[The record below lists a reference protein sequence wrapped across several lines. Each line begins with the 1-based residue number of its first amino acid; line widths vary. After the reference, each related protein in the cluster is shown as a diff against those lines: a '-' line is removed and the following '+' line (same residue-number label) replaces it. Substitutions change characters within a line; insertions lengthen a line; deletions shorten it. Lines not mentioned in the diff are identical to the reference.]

1 MLARLQ
7 ALSDDHFN
15 AHPDEVNWGHVG
27 TLEHY
32 ASLLKRITDSAFRKA
47 STRTERSQSHGNL
60 TIRIAIRGLNEPWD
74 TSRIPAV
81 LDEIEAS
88 LREEA
93 DIPARLTAD
102 SMTIAID
109 VATDR
114 LPDAAALL
122 RDLGLI

>member
-1 MLARLQ
+1 MET
-7 ALSDDHFN
+7 S
-15 AHPDEVNWGHVG
+15 
-27 TLEHY
+27 
-32 ASLLKRITDSAFRKA
+32 
-47 STRTERSQSHGNL
+47 

-74 TSRIPAV
+74 ISRIPAV

-93 DIPARLTAD
+93 GIPARLTAD
-102 SMTIAID
+102 SVTIAID

-114 LPDAAALL
+114 LPEAAGLL

>member
-1 MLARLQ
+1 M
-7 ALSDDHFN
+7 N
-15 AHPDEVNWGHVG
+15 G
-27 TLEHY
+27 
-32 ASLLKRITDSAFRKA
+32 ASAMETS
-47 STRTERSQSHGNL
+47 

-74 TSRIPAV
+74 ASRIPAV
-81 LDEIEAS
+81 LDEIKAP

-102 SMTIAID
+102 SMTIGID

>member
-1 MLARLQ
+1 MET
-7 ALSDDHFN
+7 S
-15 AHPDEVNWGHVG
+15 
-27 TLEHY
+27 
-32 ASLLKRITDSAFRKA
+32 
-47 STRTERSQSHGNL
+47 

-74 TSRIPAV
+74 TSRIPSV
-81 LDEIEAS
+81 LDEIAAS

-93 DIPARLTAD
+93 NVPARLTAD

>member
-1 MLARLQ
+1 MTGANVMET
-7 ALSDDHFN
+7 S
-15 AHPDEVNWGHVG
+15 
-27 TLEHY
+27 
-32 ASLLKRITDSAFRKA
+32 
-47 STRTERSQSHGNL
+47 

-109 VATDR
+109 VATDQ
-114 LPDAAALL
+114 LPAAAALL
-122 RDLGLI
+122 HELGLI

>member
-1 MLARLQ
+1 MTGA
-7 ALSDDHFN
+7 N
-15 AHPDEVNWGHVG
+15 AME
-27 TLEHY
+27 T
-32 ASLLKRITDSAFRKA
+32 S
-47 STRTERSQSHGNL
+47 

-74 TSRIPAV
+74 TSRIPAI

-88 LREEA
+88 LHEEA
-93 DIPARLTAD
+93 NVRARLTAD

>member
-1 MLARLQ
+1 MET
-7 ALSDDHFN
+7 S
-15 AHPDEVNWGHVG
+15 
-27 TLEHY
+27 
-32 ASLLKRITDSAFRKA
+32 
-47 STRTERSQSHGNL
+47 
-60 TIRIAIRGLNEPWD
+60 TIRIAIRGLNEPRD

-81 LDEIEAS
+81 LDEIAAS

-102 SMTIAID
+102 SMAIAID

>member
-1 MLARLQ
+1 MNGANDMETSTIRLPIRT
-7 ALSDDHFN
+7 LPDHF
-15 AHPDEVNWGHVG
+15 DR
-27 TLEHY
+27 
-32 ASLLKRITDSAFRKA
+32 SRIT
-47 STRTERSQSHGNL
+47 T
-60 TIRIAIRGLNEPWD
+60 
-74 TSRIPAV
+74 V

-93 DIPARLTAD
+93 NVPARLTAD

-114 LPDAAALL
+114 LPNAAALL

>member
-1 MLARLQ
+1 MET
-7 ALSDDHFN
+7 S
-15 AHPDEVNWGHVG
+15 
-27 TLEHY
+27 
-32 ASLLKRITDSAFRKA
+32 
-47 STRTERSQSHGNL
+47 
-60 TIRIAIRGLNEPWD
+60 TIRIAIRTLDEPWD
-74 TSRIPAV
+74 RSRIPAV
-81 LDEIEAS
+81 LDGIEAS

-93 DIPARLTAD
+93 DIQARLTAD

>member
-1 MLARLQ
+1 MNGA
-7 ALSDDHFN
+7 N
-15 AHPDEVNWGHVG
+15 AME
-27 TLEHY
+27 T
-32 ASLLKRITDSAFRKA
+32 S
-47 STRTERSQSHGNL
+47 

-88 LREEA
+88 LRDDA
-93 DIPARLTAD
+93 NVPARLIAD

-109 VATDR
+109 VATDQ

>member
-1 MLARLQ
+1 MET
-7 ALSDDHFN
+7 S
-15 AHPDEVNWGHVG
+15 
-27 TLEHY
+27 
-32 ASLLKRITDSAFRKA
+32 
-47 STRTERSQSHGNL
+47 
-60 TIRIAIRGLNEPWD
+60 TIRIATQSLNEPWD
-74 TSRIPAV
+74 ISRIPAV

-93 DIPARLTAD
+93 DIPARLAAD

-114 LPDAAALL
+114 LPDSAALL

>member
-1 MLARLQ
+1 ME
-7 ALSDDHFN
+7 S
-15 AHPDEVNWGHVG
+15 
-27 TLEHY
+27 
-32 ASLLKRITDSAFRKA
+32 S
-47 STRTERSQSHGNL
+47 

-74 TSRIPAV
+74 ASRIPAV
-81 LDEIEAS
+81 LDEIGDA

-102 SMTIAID
+102 STTIAID

-114 LPDAAALL
+114 LPDAATLL

>member
-1 MLARLQ
+1 M
-7 ALSDDHFN
+7 
-15 AHPDEVNWGHVG
+15 E
-27 TLEHY
+27 TC
-32 ASLLKRITDSAFRKA
+32 
-47 STRTERSQSHGNL
+47 

-93 DIPARLTAD
+93 NVSARLTAD

>member
-1 MLARLQ
+1 MET
-7 ALSDDHFN
+7 S
-15 AHPDEVNWGHVG
+15 
-27 TLEHY
+27 
-32 ASLLKRITDSAFRKA
+32 
-47 STRTERSQSHGNL
+47 

-74 TSRIPAV
+74 TSRIPAI

-93 DIPARLTAD
+93 NVRARLTAD
-102 SMTIAID
+102 SMTIAIN

-122 RDLGLI
+122 RGLGLI

>member
-1 MLARLQ
+1 M
-7 ALSDDHFN
+7 
-15 AHPDEVNWGHVG
+15 E
-27 TLEHY
+27 
-32 ASLLKRITDSAFRKA
+32 AS
-47 STRTERSQSHGNL
+47 
-60 TIRIAIRGLNEPWD
+60 TIRIPIRGLNEPWD

-93 DIPARLTAD
+93 NVSARLTAD

-114 LPDAAALL
+114 LPDAAGLL

>member
-1 MLARLQ
+1 MET
-7 ALSDDHFN
+7 S
-15 AHPDEVNWGHVG
+15 
-27 TLEHY
+27 
-32 ASLLKRITDSAFRKA
+32 
-47 STRTERSQSHGNL
+47 

-81 LDEIEAS
+81 LDEIKAS

-93 DIPARLTAD
+93 NVPARLTAD

-114 LPDAAALL
+114 LPEAAGLL

>member
-1 MLARLQ
+1 MEI
-7 ALSDDHFN
+7 S
-15 AHPDEVNWGHVG
+15 
-27 TLEHY
+27 
-32 ASLLKRITDSAFRKA
+32 
-47 STRTERSQSHGNL
+47 

-74 TSRIPAV
+74 ASRIPAV
-81 LDEIEAS
+81 LEEIRDA

-114 LPDAAALL
+114 LSDAAALL

>member
-1 MLARLQ
+1 MET
-7 ALSDDHFN
+7 S
-15 AHPDEVNWGHVG
+15 
-27 TLEHY
+27 
-32 ASLLKRITDSAFRKA
+32 
-47 STRTERSQSHGNL
+47 
-60 TIRIAIRGLNEPWD
+60 TIRIAIRGLNEHWD
-74 TSRIPAV
+74 TSRIPAI

-93 DIPARLTAD
+93 NVRARLTAD

>member
-1 MLARLQ
+1 ME
-7 ALSDDHFN
+7 S
-15 AHPDEVNWGHVG
+15 
-27 TLEHY
+27 
-32 ASLLKRITDSAFRKA
+32 S
-47 STRTERSQSHGNL
+47 

-74 TSRIPAV
+74 ASRIPAV
-81 LDEIEAS
+81 LDEIKAS

-114 LPDAAALL
+114 LPATAVLL

>member
-1 MLARLQ
+1 MNGA
-7 ALSDDHFN
+7 N
-15 AHPDEVNWGHVG
+15 AME
-27 TLEHY
+27 T
-32 ASLLKRITDSAFRKA
+32 S
-47 STRTERSQSHGNL
+47 

-81 LDEIEAS
+81 LDEIAAL
-88 LREEA
+88 LREEV

-102 SMTIAID
+102 SITIAID
-109 VATDR
+109 VATNR

>member
-1 MLARLQ
+1 MET
-7 ALSDDHFN
+7 S
-15 AHPDEVNWGHVG
+15 
-27 TLEHY
+27 
-32 ASLLKRITDSAFRKA
+32 
-47 STRTERSQSHGNL
+47 

-81 LDEIEAS
+81 LDEIAAL
-88 LREEA
+88 LREEV

-102 SMTIAID
+102 SITIAID

>member
-1 MLARLQ
+1 MET
-7 ALSDDHFN
+7 S
-15 AHPDEVNWGHVG
+15 
-27 TLEHY
+27 
-32 ASLLKRITDSAFRKA
+32 
-47 STRTERSQSHGNL
+47 

-74 TSRIPAV
+74 ASRIPAV
-81 LDEIEAS
+81 LDEIRDA

-93 DIPARLTAD
+93 DIPTRLTAD

>member
-1 MLARLQ
+1 MDT
-7 ALSDDHFN
+7 S
-15 AHPDEVNWGHVG
+15 
-27 TLEHY
+27 
-32 ASLLKRITDSAFRKA
+32 
-47 STRTERSQSHGNL
+47 

-74 TSRIPAV
+74 SSRILAV
-81 LDEIEAS
+81 IEEIAAS

>member
-1 MLARLQ
+1 MET
-7 ALSDDHFN
+7 S
-15 AHPDEVNWGHVG
+15 
-27 TLEHY
+27 
-32 ASLLKRITDSAFRKA
+32 
-47 STRTERSQSHGNL
+47 

-81 LDEIEAS
+81 LDGIEAA
-88 LREEA
+88 LREDA

-102 SMTIAID
+102 SMTIAIN

>member
-1 MLARLQ
+1 M
-7 ALSDDHFN
+7 
-15 AHPDEVNWGHVG
+15 E
-27 TLEHY
+27 T
-32 ASLLKRITDSAFRKA
+32 
-47 STRTERSQSHGNL
+47 ST
-60 TIRIAIRGLNEPWD
+60 ICIAIRGLNEPWD
-74 TSRIPAV
+74 TSRIPEV
-81 LDEIEAS
+81 LDEIAAL